1 MEFIFITMKTTKT
14 LQTPEIIE
22 ASVRSGSRFVLDS
35 IVSNFNPITLSELD
49 EHNLQERMDTKYLL
63 DEALLPEI
71 LDEIKDDYTILQ
83 VAGRSIQPYLTLY
96 YDTETYA
103 NYFAHHN
110 GRRPRFKIRIRK
122 YMNSNASF
130 LEVKEKDRKDR
141 TVKSRL
147 QINDIANRLAPEHY
161 QFISEVFPLGL
172 VPLKPVIW
180 NRFDRLTLV
189 NMHSLERVTIDLGF
203 NAYNQNGFISW
214 ERLTIVEI
222 KRGSRSLCSEFV
234 QAIRQRY
241 IKPVNFS
248 KYCVSLALLTPEL
261 KANRFKPNIE
271 KIRLCLQRSMSY
283 V

>member
-1 MEFIFITMKTTKT
+1 MKTTKT
-14 LQTPEIIE
+14 LQAPQIME
-22 ASVRSGSRFVLDS
+22 AGVCTGSRFVLDS
-35 IVSNFNPITLSELD
+35 IVSTFDPITLSELD
-49 EHNLQERMDTKYLL
+49 EHNLQERIDTKYLL

-71 LDEIKDDYTILQ
+71 LDEIKDDYTVLH
-83 VAGRSIQPYLTLY
+83 VAGKSIQPYLTLY
-96 YDTETYA
+96 YDTESYA

-110 GRRPRFKIRIRK
+110 GRRPRFKIRMRK
-122 YMNSNASF
+122 YVNSSASF
-130 LEVKEKDRKDR
+130 LEVKEKNRKGR

-147 QINDIANRLAPEHY
+147 QINDIANRLAPQHY

-180 NRFDRLTLV
+180 NRYDRLTLV
-189 NMHSLERVTIDLGF
+189 NKHTLERVTVDLGF
-203 NAYNQNGFISW
+203 NAFNQNGFISW
-214 ERLTIVEI
+214 DRLAIVEI
-222 KRGSRSLCSEFV
+222 KRGSRSLCSGFY
-234 QAIRQRY
+234 QAIRERY
-241 IKPVNFS
+241 IRPVNFS

>member
-1 MEFIFITMKTTKT
+1 MKTTKT
-14 LQTPEIIE
+14 LQAPQIME
-22 ASVRSGSRFVLDS
+22 AGVRTGSRFVLDS
-35 IVSNFNPITLSELD
+35 IVSTFDPITLSELD
-49 EHNLQERMDTKYLL
+49 EHNLQERIDTKYLL

-71 LDEIKDDYTILQ
+71 LDEIKDDYTVLH
-83 VAGRSIQPYLTLY
+83 VAGKSIQPYLTLY
-96 YDTETYA
+96 YDTESYA

-110 GRRPRFKIRIRK
+110 GRRPRFKIRMRK
-122 YMNSNASF
+122 YVNSSASF
-130 LEVKEKDRKDR
+130 LEVKEKNRKGR

-147 QINDIANRLAPEHY
+147 QINDIANRLAPQHY

-180 NRFDRLTLV
+180 NRYDRLTLV
-189 NMHSLERVTIDLGF
+189 NKHTLERVTVDLGF

-214 ERLTIVEI
+214 DRLAIVEI
-222 KRGSRSLCSEFV
+222 KRGSRLLCSGFY
-234 QAIRQRY
+234 QAIRERY
-241 IKPVNFS
+241 IRPVNFS

>member
-1 MEFIFITMKTTKT
+1 MKTTKT
-14 LQTPEIIE
+14 LQTPQIME
-22 ASVRSGSRFVLDS
+22 AGVRTGSRFVLDS
-35 IVSNFNPITLSELD
+35 IVSTFDPITLSELD
-49 EHNLQERMDTKYLL
+49 EHNLQERIDTKYLL

-71 LDEIKDDYTILQ
+71 LDEIKDDYTVLH
-83 VAGRSIQPYLTLY
+83 VAGKSIQPYLTLY
-96 YDTETYA
+96 YDTESYA

-110 GRRPRFKIRIRK
+110 GRRPRFKIRMRK
-122 YMNSNASF
+122 YVNSSASF
-130 LEVKEKDRKDR
+130 LEVKEKNRKGR

-147 QINDIANRLAPEHY
+147 QINDIANRLAPQHY

-180 NRFDRLTLV
+180 NRYDRLTLV
-189 NMHSLERVTIDLGF
+189 NKHTLERVTVDLGF

-214 ERLTIVEI
+214 DRLAIVEI
-222 KRGSRSLCSEFV
+222 KRGSRSLCSGFY
-234 QAIRQRY
+234 QAIRERY
-241 IKPVNFS
+241 LRPVNFS
-248 KYCVSLALLTPEL
+248 KYCVSLELLTPEL

>member
-1 MEFIFITMKTTKT
+1 ME
-14 LQTPEIIE
+14 
-22 ASVRSGSRFVLDS
+22 AGVRTGSRFVLDS
-35 IVSNFNPITLSELD
+35 IVSTFDPITLSELD
-49 EHNLQERMDTKYLL
+49 EHNLQERIDTKYLL

-71 LDEIKDDYTILQ
+71 LDEIKDDYTVLH
-83 VAGRSIQPYLTLY
+83 VAGKSIQPYLTLY
-96 YDTETYA
+96 YDTESYA

-110 GRRPRFKIRIRK
+110 GRRPRFKIRMRK
-122 YMNSNASF
+122 YVNSSASF
-130 LEVKEKDRKDR
+130 LEVKEKNRKGR

-147 QINDIANRLAPEHY
+147 QINDIANRLAPQHY

-180 NRFDRLTLV
+180 NRYDRLTLV
-189 NMHSLERVTIDLGF
+189 NKHTLERVTVDLGF

-214 ERLTIVEI
+214 DRLAIVEI
-222 KRGSRSLCSEFV
+222 KRGSRSLCSGFY
-234 QAIRQRY
+234 QAIRERY
-241 IKPVNFS
+241 IRPVNFS

>member
-1 MEFIFITMKTTKT
+1 MKTTKT
-14 LQTPEIIE
+14 LQAPQIME
-22 ASVRSGSRFVLDS
+22 AGVRTGSRFVLDS
-35 IVSNFNPITLSELD
+35 IVSTFDPITLSELD
-49 EHNLQERMDTKYLL
+49 EHNLQERIDTKYLL

-71 LDEIKDDYTILQ
+71 LDEIKDDYTVLH
-83 VAGRSIQPYLTLY
+83 VAGKSIQPYLTLY
-96 YDTETYA
+96 YDTESYA

-110 GRRPRFKIRIRK
+110 GRRPRFKIRMRK
-122 YMNSNASF
+122 YVNSSASF
-130 LEVKEKDRKDR
+130 LEVKEKNRKGR

-147 QINDIANRLAPEHY
+147 QINDIANRLAPQHY

-180 NRFDRLTLV
+180 NRYDRLTLV
-189 NMHSLERVTIDLGF
+189 NKHTLERVTVDLGF

-214 ERLTIVEI
+214 DRLAIVEI
-222 KRGSRSLCSEFV
+222 KRGSRSLCSGFY
-234 QAIRQRY
+234 QAIRERY
-241 IKPVNFS
+241 LRPVNFS

>member
-1 MEFIFITMKTTKT
+1 MKTTKT
-14 LQTPEIIE
+14 LQAPQIME
-22 ASVRSGSRFVLDS
+22 AGVRTGSRFVLDS
-35 IVSNFNPITLSELD
+35 IVSTFDPITLSELD
-49 EHNLQERMDTKYLL
+49 EHNLQERIDTKYLL

-71 LDEIKDDYTILQ
+71 LDEIKDDYTVLH
-83 VAGRSIQPYLTLY
+83 VAGKSIQPYLTLY
-96 YDTETYA
+96 YDTESYA

-110 GRRPRFKIRIRK
+110 GRRPRFKIRMRK
-122 YMNSNASF
+122 YVNSSASF
-130 LEVKEKDRKDR
+130 LEVKEKNRKGR

-147 QINDIANRLAPEHY
+147 QINDIANRLAPQHY

-180 NRFDRLTLV
+180 NRYDRLTLV
-189 NMHSLERVTIDLGF
+189 NKHTLERVTVDLGF

-214 ERLTIVEI
+214 DRLAIVEI
-222 KRGSRSLCSEFV
+222 KRGSRSLCSGFY
-234 QAIRQRY
+234 QAIRERY
-241 IKPVNFS
+241 IRPVNFS

>member
-1 MEFIFITMKTTKT
+1 MKTTKT
-14 LQTPEIIE
+14 LQAPQIME
-22 ASVRSGSRFVLDS
+22 AGVRTGSRFVLDS
-35 IVSNFNPITLSELD
+35 IVSTFDPITLSELD
-49 EHNLQERMDTKYLL
+49 EHNLQERIDTKYLL

-71 LDEIKDDYTILQ
+71 LDEIKDDYTVLH
-83 VAGRSIQPYLTLY
+83 VAGKSIQPYLTLY
-96 YDTETYA
+96 YDTESYA

-110 GRRPRFKIRIRK
+110 GRRPRFKIRMRK
-122 YMNSNASF
+122 YVNSSASF
-130 LEVKEKDRKDR
+130 LEVKEKNRKGR

-147 QINDIANRLAPEHY
+147 QINDIANRLAPQHY

-180 NRFDRLTLV
+180 NRYDRLTLV
-189 NMHSLERVTIDLGF
+189 NKHTLERVTVDLGF
-203 NAYNQNGFISW
+203 NAFNQNGFISW
-214 ERLTIVEI
+214 DRLAIVEI
-222 KRGSRSLCSEFV
+222 KRGSRSLCSGFY
-234 QAIRQRY
+234 QAIRERY
-241 IKPVNFS
+241 IRPVNFS